1 MMKKNLSLDELL
13 NESLKDPEFKKEYE
27 KDCADLE
34 SSVAIMKAREDSG
47 LTQAQLAEKAGVPQS
62 TVARI
67 ERGSSTST
75 RTLQKLAQ
83 AMGKTMK
90 IVVS

>member
-1 MMKKNLSLDELL
+1 
-13 NESLKDPEFKKEYE
+13 
-27 KDCADLE
+27 
-34 SSVAIMKAREDSG
+34 MKAREDAG
-47 LTQAQLAEKAGVPQS
+47 LTQAELAEKDGVPQS